1 MELKVTKQIET
12 IEVKDDNGDVVL
24 SWNVPTDDASI
35 QQLTNKLANA
45 LSRAADLS
53 KAIDDAESPEKA
65 EASRRNLV
73 SLQKRVITAVLGDGA
88 YEQILTYMGDGAPI
102 DPMMN
107 ISNLGEIFAALCVW
121 VYDHCTNEELRNAAQ
136 HLIPEGKQKRR
147 RKRK

>member
-1 MELKVTKQIET
+1 MELKITKQIET
-12 IEVKDDNGDVVL
+12 IEVKDDNDDVVL
-24 SWNVPTDDASI
+24 SWDVPTDDASI

-53 KAIDDAESPEKA
+53 KAIDDADSPEAA
-65 EASRRNLV
+65 ETSRQNLA
-73 SLQKRVITAVLGDGA
+73 SLQKRVITAVLGDDA
-88 YEQILTYMGDGAPI
+88 YDQILTYMGNGTPV
-102 DPMMN
+102 DPMKN

-136 HLIPEGKQKRR
+136 HLVPSNKQKRR